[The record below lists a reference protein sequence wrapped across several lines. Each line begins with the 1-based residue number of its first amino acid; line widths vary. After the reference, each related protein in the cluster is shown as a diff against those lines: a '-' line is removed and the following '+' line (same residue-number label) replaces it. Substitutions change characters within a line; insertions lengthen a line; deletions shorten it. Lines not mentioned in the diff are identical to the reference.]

1 MSIPG
6 NQNHGPK
13 NKNFKNKI
21 KIKNKILF
29 NYSSSNT
36 VNIIWDIFSSLIKC
50 W

>member
-6 NQNHGPK
+6 NQNHGLK
-13 NKNFKNKI
+13 NKNFKN

-36 VNIIWDIFSSLIKC
+36 VNIIWDIFSSLLKC
-50 W
+50 